1 MLRIHRHQNGIWL
14 SSNEEERFDCCRTA
28 RAGMDWRPG
37 VAGVVLWANL
47 NFLFWLSLIQFAT
60 TWIGENPLSPWPVAL
75 YGVALLMAGLAYF
88 VLTKELIAHQSAGS
102 MLAISIR
109 RDRKGSLSILAYRV
123 AIPLA
128 FVRRWDLLSVL
139 RLGCADVDDPRP
151 THRESAGQQRVTGDR
166 GPKLPSAVMRGRKD
180 LQEGAQAFLP
190 QAVMS
195 APQFFRPRCSPPCSG
210 APQRFHQAERSCR
223 SGCAMRPP
231 RSAQLD
237 PQAAAAWEDG
247 LPSTR
252 SRSQLLGHHVI
263 SEILVPHMSSKPVSG
278 QP

>member
-1 MLRIHRHQNGIWL
+1 MLVPWPVTAADYVEREMLRIHSYQNGIWL

-128 FVRRWDLLSVL
+128 FVRRWIASAFYVL
-139 RLGCADVDDPRP
+139 VALMWMIPDRRIERALGN
-151 THRESAGQQRVTGDR
+151 
-166 GPKLPSAVMRGRKD
+166 
-180 LQEGAQAFLP
+180 
-190 QAVMS
+190 
-195 APQFFRPRCSPPCSG
+195 
-210 APQRFHQAERSCR
+210 
-223 SGCAMRPP
+223 
-231 RSAQLD
+231 
-237 PQAAAAWEDG
+237 
-247 LPSTR
+247 
-252 SRSQLLGHHVI
+252 
-263 SEILVPHMSSKPVSG
+263 SE
-278 QP
+278 